1 MKNELQNLLALA
13 MQAVLDFGLLLFCI
27 SVVAWSARRR
37 LETKEHT
44 TNQRENILSAHNL

>member
-13 MQAVLDFGLLLFCI
+13 MQAVLDFGLLLFCM
-27 SVVAWSARRR
+27 SVDALSARRR

-44 TNQRENILSAHNL
+44 TKQRENILSAHYL